1 MFVQASAIH
10 TVMEVGSTVVVRP
23 CPMLSWMEWWFDP
36 ILSCRTMV
44 PSWERGWCHGG
55 SRAHQWR
62 GSAWSSGLGKAEITG
77 LLARASL
84 RWVREWL
91 ISGNSEKWLV
101 SGSVWGLKAWP
112 WTRQRIA
119 CGRLS
124 LVLGEQVGFSRYLV
138 PLIVVPDRFSLY
150 LVLLVRLHSV
160 PFFLLFYFFYREKTK
175 IILKLD
181 SILLHPQHQWI
192 GPPLSL
198 PKLCAPFKWE
208 IGL

>member
-1 MFVQASAIH
+1 MADLGQFG
-10 TVMEVGSTVVVRP
+10 EV
-23 CPMLSWMEWWFDP
+23 
-36 ILSCRTMV
+36 
-44 PSWERGWCHGG
+44 
-55 SRAHQWR
+55 
-62 GSAWSSGLGKAEITG
+62 TG
-77 LLARASL
+77 LRQCLRPQGLALDETEDSM
-84 RWVREWL
+84 
-91 ISGNSEKWLV
+91 
-101 SGSVWGLKAWP
+101 
-112 WTRQRIA
+112 
-119 CGRLS
+119 GRLS

-198 PKLCAPFKWE
+198 PKLCAPFK
-208 IGL
+208 